1 MSLAYTLEELAR
13 RLDVEAVGDGSIRLT
28 GVRSLADAG
37 PRDLSFLH
45 NPKYV
50 DDARASRAGAILV
63 ASAAEL
69 PGRALLVTPE
79 PYLALA
85 RALALFHPPVRP
97 PTGVHPTA
105 VVSPEATLG
114 ADVSVGP
121 HAVVEDG
128 ASIGDRTIVGA
139 GCVVCRGAT
148 LGADCLL
155 HPRVVVETG
164 CRVGDRCI
172 LQAGAVI
179 GSDGFG
185 FATVG
190 GVHHKVPQVGIVVL
204 EDDVEIGANVTVDRA
219 ALEETRIGRGS
230 KLDNLIQIAHNVRLG
245 EGCLLAAQTGIAG
258 STTVGDHVMFGGQ
271 SGAIGH
277 LEIASGALVAA
288 KAAVY
293 KSLPEATMYSGI
305 PARPHG
311 EWMRSHA
318 NLARFDRLKERIRKL
333 EQRIAGLEG
342 AGG

>member
-1 MSLAYTLEELAR
+1 MSSAYSLEELGR
-13 RLDVEAVGDGSIRLT
+13 QLDAEVVGEGSMRLT
-28 GVRSLADAG
+28 GVRALADAG
-37 PRDLSFLH
+37 PQELSFLH
-45 NPKYV
+45 NPKYLEE
-50 DDARASRAGAILV
+50 ARASRAGAILV
-63 ASAAEL
+63 GPAPEL
-69 PGRALLVTPE
+69 PGRALLVTRE

-85 RALALFHPPVRP
+85 RALELFCPSVKPPE
-97 PTGVHPTA
+97 GVHSTA
-105 VVSPEATLG
+105 VVSPTAVLG
-114 ADVSVGP
+114 AGVSIGP

-128 ASIGDRTIVGA
+128 AAIGDRTVVGA
-139 GCVVCRGAT
+139 GCVVGRGAA

-155 HPRVVVETG
+155 HARVVVESE
-164 CRVGDRCI
+164 CLVGDRCI

-185 FATVG
+185 FATVDG
-190 GVHHKVPQVGIVVL
+190 IHHKVPQVGVVVL

-271 SGAIGH
+271 AGVGGH
-277 LEIASGALVAA
+277 VEIASGALVAA

-305 PARPHG
+305 PARPHR

-318 NLARFDRLKERIRKL
+318 NLARFDRLKERIRRL
-333 EQRIAGLEG
+333 EERIAELEG
-342 AGG
+342 ADV

>member
-1 MSLAYTLEELAR
+1 MSPAYALEELGRHLGA
-13 RLDVEAVGDGSIRLT
+13 DVVGDGSIRLS
-28 GVRSLADAG
+28 GVRALADAG
-37 PRDLSFLH
+37 PRELSFLH
-45 NPKYV
+45 SARYV
-50 DDARASRAGAILV
+50 EQARASRAGAILV
-63 ASAAEL
+63 APTSEL

-85 RALALFHPPVRP
+85 RVLDLFYPPVRP
-97 PTGVHPTA
+97 PAGVHPAA
-105 VVSPEATLG
+105 VVSPAAALG
-114 ADVSVGP
+114 AGVSVGP
-121 HAVVEDG
+121 HAVVEDDV
-128 ASIGDRTIVGA
+128 AIGDRTVVGA
-139 GCVVCRGAT
+139 GCVVARGAT
-148 LGADCLL
+148 VGADCLL

-164 CRVGDRCI
+164 CRIGDRCI

-258 STTVGDHVMFGGQ
+258 SATVGDHVMFGGQ
-271 SGAIGH
+271 SGVVGH

-293 KSLPEATMYSGI
+293 KSLPEARMYSGI

-318 NLARFDRLKERIRKL
+318 NLARLDRLKERIRML
-333 EQRIAGLEG
+333 EERIAALEDT
-342 AGG
+342 GG